1 MSLYTD
7 EIIGAC
13 RRICEADPRR
23 DKMAEEKLKEIG
35 RLLHDQGGMAVMQN
49 ACFMANYVADDAKLC
64 INGLCNSCW
73 LR

>member
-35 RLLHDQGGMAVMQN
+35 FCMTKAEWQ
-49 ACFMANYVADDAKLC
+49 
-64 INGLCNSCW
+64 
-73 LR
+73 